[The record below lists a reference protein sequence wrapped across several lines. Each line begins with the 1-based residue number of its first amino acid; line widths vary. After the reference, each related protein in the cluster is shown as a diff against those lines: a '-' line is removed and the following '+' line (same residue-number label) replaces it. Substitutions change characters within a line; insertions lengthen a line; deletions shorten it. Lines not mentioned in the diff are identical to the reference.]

1 MAHGRFQKIMSILN
15 DMGLDP
21 NDIEWYDL
29 AACRD
34 LPDNMINLFFDDYEE
49 DKVVAE
55 QADNMCLSCPVAKAC
70 LIDGEDNNSYG
81 VWGGLYL
88 TSGKI
93 DKNKNSHKFNAD
105 GSKTDALKKLEGIH
119 GRSFKIRQNNG

>member
-1 MAHGRFQKIMSILN
+1 MYSLTALKIPRASRAIKKAKF
-15 DMGLDP
+15 GT
-21 NDIEWYDL
+21 
-29 AACRD
+29 
-34 LPDNMINLFFDDYEE
+34 INLFFDDYEE

-70 LIDGEDNNSYG
+70 LLDGEENNSYG

-93 DKNKNSHKFNAD
+93 DKNKNSHKFNSD
-105 GSKTDALKKLEGIH
+105 GTKTDAMKRLEGIH
-119 GRSFKIRQNNG
+119 GRSFKVRQNNG

>member
-1 MAHGRFQKIMSILN
+1 MVHGGSQKIMSILSE
-15 DMGLDP
+15 MGLDP

-34 LPDNMINLFFDDYEE
+34 LPDNMVNLFFDDS
-49 DKVVAE
+49 E
-55 QADNMCLSCPVAKAC
+55 QADNMCISCPVAKAC
-70 LIDGEDNNSYG
+70 LIDGEENNSYG

-93 DKNKNSHKFNAD
+93 DKNKNSHKFNSD
-105 GSKTDALKKLEGIH
+105 GSKTAVMKKLEVIH